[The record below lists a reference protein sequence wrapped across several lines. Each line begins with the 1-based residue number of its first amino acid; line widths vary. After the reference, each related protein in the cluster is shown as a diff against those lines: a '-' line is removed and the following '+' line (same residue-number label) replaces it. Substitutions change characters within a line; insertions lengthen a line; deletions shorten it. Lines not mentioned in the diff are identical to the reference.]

1 MRGYFGIGVEGISKP
16 MNMGSLIRSGH
27 AFGASFAFTVDAN
40 YKVREARSDTSK
52 TPKKCPLV

>member
-27 AFGASFAFTVDAN
+27 AFGASFAFTVGAN

-52 TPKKCPLV
+52 TPKNIPW

>member
-27 AFGASFAFTVDAN
+27 AFGASFALRLMPITKF
-40 YKVREARSDTSK
+40 ARHVQTH
-52 TPKKCPLV
+52 PKHQKYPLV

>member
-27 AFGASFAFTVDAN
+27 AFGASFAFTVDMMQ
-40 YKVREARSDTSK
+40 KH
-52 TPKKCPLV
+52 